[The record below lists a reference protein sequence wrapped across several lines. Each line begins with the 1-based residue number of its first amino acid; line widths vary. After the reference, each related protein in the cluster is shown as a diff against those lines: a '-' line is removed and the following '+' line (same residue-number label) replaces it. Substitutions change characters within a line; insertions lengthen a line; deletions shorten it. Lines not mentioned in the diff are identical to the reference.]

1 MSMVEDTSEKKCAHQ
16 KCTCIV
22 TGERRYCSHYCEDAA
37 DSDPTSECTCGH
49 PGCK

>member
-1 MSMVEDTSEKKCAHQ
+1 MADPVNTDEKKCAHQ
-16 KCTCIV
+16 KCTCMV
-22 TGERRYCSHYCEDAA
+22 GGKRRYCSDYCEDAA

>member
-1 MSMVEDTSEKKCAHQ
+1 MADPVNTDEKKCAHR
-16 KCTCIV
+16 KCTCTV
-22 TGERRYCSHYCEDAA
+22 AGERRYCSDYCEDAA